1 MPGSFRSRQKKLAYI
16 VLCTNNFFLK
26 TLKTLNITVKLIL
39 IKQELFNL
47 QNDDKLSNF
56 SKLQHIILLLNVLII
71 IKTTF

>member
-56 SKLQHIILLLNVLII
+56 SKSKISKSRMRFFSNIFLI
-71 IKTTF
+71 